1 MSEQN
6 SYSQNDQP
14 NQLGQNVPPV
24 QNPYAAPQAPA
35 AAHAGSIN
43 IPYKDQQKVD
53 AVIKDSRQLILAI
66 LVCFLCSSIG
76 ALIIPIWYFVRLMQ
90 WNNRLSQQYPALMQ
104 PNVPAGSMQEMFQG
118 AKTRFIIG
126 IIFGLVIWTASIA
139 FFISFAVMGP

>member
-1 MSEQN
+1 MSEQ
-6 SYSQNDQP
+6 SPYSQNDQT
-14 NQLGQNVPPV
+14 NQGGQNVPPV

-35 AAHAGSIN
+35 AAPAGSIN
-43 IPYKDQQKVD
+43 IAYKDQQKVD

-90 WNNRLSQQYPALMQ
+90 WNRLSQQYPALMQ
-104 PNVPAGSMQEMFQG
+104 PNAPGGSMQEMFQG

-126 IIFGLVIWTASIA
+126 IIFGMVIWTASIA
-139 FFISFAVMGP
+139 FFILYVVMAP